1 MTDFHPTGIKAQGER
16 ELSPRELLR
25 LEEQITVIRNRFE
38 RWLRVKYR
46 ILLKKTKRELLDLG
60 VPTEEQITE
69 VEMRFEDEQ
78 KKLFIRFYEAIYP
91 EFASFILD
99 DDTAKSFTPY
109 KMEIKARLNL
119 GILAWIYETVG
130 THIKVINGFV
140 PPLEEV
146 RKLAVQSELDPVVFK
161 HLMDKSEMWST
172 TGMEVRSRRI
182 AVTETTVTMNN
193 SMAKTS
199 EKLAMGRK
207 RVKTWHTSGG
217 RNVRDSHRRMNG
229 KTIPADEYFDVPVY
243 EWVKDVGLV
252 DTGQRDKM
260 LYPGDNSLAPHASN
274 VVNCHCFVT
283 FKYVD

>member
-16 ELSPRELLR
+16 ELSSRELLR
-25 LEEQITVIRNRFE
+25 LEEQLQIIRNRFE

-46 ILLKKTKRELLDLG
+46 VLLKKVRRELLDLG

-69 VEMRFEDEQ
+69 IEMRFEEEQ
-78 KKLFIRFYEAIYP
+78 KKLLIRFYETVYP
-91 EFASFILD
+91 EFASFVMED
-99 DDTAKSFTPY
+99 DLAKSFTPM

-119 GILAWIYETVG
+119 GIIAWIYETVG
-130 THIKVINGFV
+130 THIKVINGFI

-146 RKLAVQSELDPVVFK
+146 RHMMVQSESDPVVFK
-161 HLMDKSEMWST
+161 RLMDKSQMWST

-182 AVTETTVTMNN
+182 AVTETTITMNN

-229 KTIPADEYFDVPVY
+229 KTIDADAYFEVPVY
-243 EWVKDVGLV
+243 EWVKDIGLI
-252 DTGQRDKM
+252 DTGKKDRM
-260 LYPGDNSLAPHASN
+260 LYPGDNSLVPHASN

-283 FKYVD
+283 YKYKD